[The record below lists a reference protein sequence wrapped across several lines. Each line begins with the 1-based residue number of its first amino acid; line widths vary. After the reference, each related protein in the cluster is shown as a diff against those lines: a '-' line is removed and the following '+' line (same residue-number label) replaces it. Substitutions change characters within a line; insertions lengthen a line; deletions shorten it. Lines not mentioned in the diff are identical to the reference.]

1 MVKEGIRSLVRLF
14 VSQIWKPF
22 KMWRALVL
30 PNGLLF
36 NDKHANDGQCAKLK
50 DTNDIINAAGT
61 FQICFSFTWK
71 SFFFHCWILN
81 TAEIRTKRFFL
92 KEIYAFCVHQKNSAI
107 SDFLWTRTDIH
118 CRKWVSTFVS
128 WFTKIKP
135 TSGSNQ
141 LQLHLIHSSVSSNL
155 SADADQR
162 QFLQRQASFIFCPRT
177 DTGRKVTSV
186 LLLGSSSIV
195 NVIYTSLTVYLW
207 YTYFDTWW
215 CDDEHTAIWE
225 HFVWKFS
232 ANDKDTVLT
241 NRPRI
246 STFNRAA
253 KSINLRDPI
262 MF

>member
-1 MVKEGIRSLVRLF
+1 MERTSHFPRGFSTAERFPCLHIQF
-14 VSQIWKPF
+14 
-22 KMWRALVL
+22 
-30 PNGLLF
+30 LLF

-50 DTNDIINAAGT
+50 EWYYQRRGYIPNL
-61 FQICFSFTWK
+61 FFFYLEK
-71 SFFFHCWILN
+71 FFFHCWILN
-81 TAEIRTKRFFL
+81 TAEIRTNRFFL
-92 KEIYAFCVHQKNSAI
+92 KEKYAFCVHQKNSAI
-107 SDFLWTRTDIH
+107 SDLVWTRTDIH
-118 CRKWVSTFVS
+118 YRKWVSTFVS

-141 LQLHLIHSSVSSNL
+141 LQLHLIHSSVSSSL

-232 ANDKDTVLT
+232 ANDKDTVLA